1 VHRIKSFNF
10 MLLVRCIV
18 LINMILVF
26 FFFKNLSKKKLF
38 YITLTKH
45 VNVLWTLIIKTLYNF
60 NKFYMVW
67 SRKKNNFIDK
77 HVKLQQ
83 QIFVMRIADSLPTM
97 Q

>member
-1 VHRIKSFNF
+1 
-10 MLLVRCIV
+10 
-18 LINMILVF
+18 MILVF

>member
-1 VHRIKSFNF
+1 VAHRSNKHDFSI
-10 MLLVRCIV
+10 I
-18 LINMILVF
+18 F
-26 FFFKNLSKKKLF
+26 FQEFVKKKHLF